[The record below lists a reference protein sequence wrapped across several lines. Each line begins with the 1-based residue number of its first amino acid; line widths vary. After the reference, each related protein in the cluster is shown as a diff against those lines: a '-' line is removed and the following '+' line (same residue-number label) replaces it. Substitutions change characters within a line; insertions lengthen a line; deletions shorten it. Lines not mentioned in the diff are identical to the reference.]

1 MTLYL
6 TSDEVFD
13 TKYGVSLKYNSRTNF
28 SNNILQ
34 DFFQDSPFNL
44 AMREIYFDPK
54 FPTLAF
60 SDCPHVITI
69 VSPNEHNLNEFP
81 ELFNKMPIFRSMFEH
96 REIKTEY
103 ALLDVVRGKHKPRG
117 SGVDFNIFYE
127 IHPRLNFAF
136 AISYAK
142 DITVNSK
149 EEVVKFL
156 NDFMFPFHKD
166 KPIKYSV
173 NNKITI
179 ESNLDMYMSENILRL
194 LGFTSFQ
201 ENTQMYQNLKFPSVL
216 EIDSELERILKMKQD
231 DTDHFGLLDLVEQE
245 SPIYTHYRRLGI
257 TKPKGEISV
266 EYLIDGELEIF
277 NTSFDLELF
286 TLNREIV
293 VNYDDQLDQIND
305 KLLISFLLHVR
316 KKHIKLISTIAEQ
329 TLVNELFEWLKMSR
343 ATYGLEKWG
352 GPILLEN
359 REKHFTISLFNA
371 RDDIGYFQQLTD
383 AASKDEPQVVKDI
396 FRNIFL
402 FSKVIRVKLNQT
414 LCTFFNI
421 EHSVIEFPESNQS
434 EFVANDYMDY
444 FKSVRYELSKSFHSD
459 ISFPI
464 QLMTIHD
471 KLQKEVTEQPVKHFK
486 TAKENIY
493 SIHQNK
499 KYFAN
504 DDINLF
510 HNYPKLILVTG
521 NFIQHSLFGS
531 EQLKMLNFFPITQF
545 NNKLKHHTFKNP
557 IRLKSFTDCN
567 FHITLLDENMQQ
579 LKASSGVPTLIVLEK
594 SKLESMFPVTIFSS
608 DIFNKRLYPENK
620 SSSFKNK
627 LSFPLQFSDK
637 SQWTS
642 SLRSIAFPKI
652 KNIYSEQCRLKVSK
666 QYKDNWISV
675 SVDNSYVPDVETLV
689 DLINSELIKLNVDV
703 DVNGIN
709 YIPPKFH
716 ILNNR
721 VVFETND
728 YDCKLEGDMLKL
740 LGLSYS
746 YVNEEL
752 TFRTAQRITGMV
764 DPNLYIFQPQE
775 MIIISNIVEESYYA
789 QSRPNI
795 LGVVPIP
802 EQKRGDGYNYVQI
815 QEHNDIPIALNRI
828 DEIDIKIV
836 SRKGDL
842 IEFVDIND
850 VKIQLQFKKKI
861 AS

>member
-1 MTLYL
+1 
-6 TSDEVFD
+6 
-13 TKYGVSLKYNSRTNF
+13 
-28 SNNILQ
+28 
-34 DFFQDSPFNL
+34 
-44 AMREIYFDPK
+44 
-54 FPTLAF
+54 
-60 SDCPHVITI
+60 
-69 VSPNEHNLNEFP
+69 
-81 ELFNKMPIFRSMFEH
+81 MFERH
-96 REIKTEY
+96 ELETEY
-103 ALLDVVRGKHKPRG
+103 ALLDMVRGNHKPQG
-117 SGVDFNIFYE
+117 SDIDFNIFYE

-136 AISYAK
+136 AIAYAK
-142 DITVNSK
+142 DITVHSK

-166 KPIKYSV
+166 KPIKYSA

-179 ESNLDMYMSENILRL
+179 ESNLDMYMSENLLRL
-194 LGFTSFQ
+194 LGFTNFQ
-201 ENTQMYQNLKFPSVL
+201 GNIQMYQNIKFPSVL
-216 EIDSELERILKMKQD
+216 EIESELEQILKMKHG
-231 DTDHFGLLDLVEQE
+231 DTYNFDLLDLLEQQ
-245 SPIYTHYRRLGI
+245 SSIYTHYRRLGLA
-257 TKPKGEISV
+257 KPKGEISV

-286 TLNREIV
+286 TLDQEIA
-293 VNYDDQLDQIND
+293 VNYDDQLNQIND
-305 KLLISFLLHVR
+305 KLLISFFLHVR
-316 KKHIKLISTIAEQ
+316 KKHIKLISTIDEQ
-329 TLVNELFEWLKMSR
+329 TLVNGLFDWLNMSR
-343 ATYGLEKWG
+343 ADHGLEKWG
-352 GPILLEN
+352 GPISVEN
-359 REKHFTISLFNA
+359 QEKKFTISLFNA
-371 RDDIGYFQQLTD
+371 RDDISYFQKFTD
-383 AASKDEPQVVKDI
+383 AASKDEPQVI
-396 FRNIFL
+396 QNILRNLFL

-421 EHSVIEFPESNQS
+421 EQSIIEFPESNQTK
-434 EFVANDYMDY
+434 FVANDDMDY
-444 FKSVRYELSKSFHSD
+444 FKTVRYELSKSFHSD
-459 ISFPI
+459 MSLSV

-471 KLQKEVTEQPVKHFK
+471 KLQKEVTEHPVKHFK

-493 SIHQNK
+493 SIRQNK

-504 DDINLF
+504 EDINLF
-510 HNYPKLILVTG
+510 HNYPKLIFVTG

-531 EQLKMLNFFPITQF
+531 EQLKMLNFFPITQL
-545 NNKLKHHTFKNP
+545 NNTLKHHTFKNP
-557 IRLKSFTDCN
+557 IRLKSFNDCN

-579 LKASSGVPTLIVLEK
+579 LKASSGVPTLIVLER
-594 SKLESMFPVTIFSS
+594 SKLESMFPVTILSS

-620 SSSFKNK
+620 SSAFKNK

-666 QYKDNWISV
+666 QFEDNWISV
-675 SVDNSYVPDVETLV
+675 SVNNSYVPDVETLV
-689 DLINSELIKLNVDV
+689 AFINSELGKLNDV
-703 DVNGIN
+703 DINGLD

-716 ILNNR
+716 IINNR
-721 VVFETND
+721 VLLETNN
-728 YDCKLEGDMLKL
+728 YDCKLGGDMLKL
-740 LGLSYS
+740 LGLTYS

-752 TFRTAQRITGMV
+752 MFKRAQSITGMV
-764 DPNLYIFQPQE
+764 DPNLNIFQPQE

-861 AS
+861 SR